1 MQLQRRVVVTGLG
14 ILSPIGNSKDTAWS
28 NCINGVNGITEVDFG
43 IADCP
48 VTVGGKLK
56 NLDIENLISPK
67 LSRRIDPFVQYGII
81 SANEAIKDSHLN
93 ESDINPEKI
102 GVSMGSG
109 IGGLQSIELNHNNLN
124 DRGFKKVSP
133 FFVPGSI
140 VNMTSGLI
148 SIEHGFKGPNS
159 SIVTACSS
167 GSHCIGF
174 AARSIAY
181 GDADIMIAGGSEMA
195 STPLGIAGF
204 LASKALSKNSDPES
218 ASRPWDKDR
227 DGFVLSDGAGAIVL
241 EEYEIAKSRGAN
253 IYAELIGFGMS
264 SDAYHMTAPPETGA
278 GARLA
283 MQNALNDSNIDQSE
297 ISYINAHGTSTPLG
311 DIAESKAIEEI
322 FNEPPI
328 VSSTKS
334 MTGHTLGA
342 AGAIESVFTIMSI
355 YKDVI
360 PPTINLKN
368 QDDQC
373 TLDYNCGDARETKIQ
388 YAMNNSFGFGG
399 TNSSLVFKK
408 I

>member
-1 MQLQRRVVVTGLG
+1 M
-14 ILSPIGNSKDTAWS
+14 
-28 NCINGVNGITEVDFG
+28 
-43 IADCP
+43 
-48 VTVGGKLK
+48 
-56 NLDIENLISPK
+56 
-67 LSRRIDPFVQYGII
+67 
-81 SANEAIKDSHLN
+81 
-93 ESDINPEKI
+93 
-102 GVSMGSG
+102 
-109 IGGLQSIELNHNNLN
+109 
-124 DRGFKKVSP
+124 
-133 FFVPGSI
+133 
-140 VNMTSGLI
+140 
-148 SIEHGFKGPNS
+148 
-159 SIVTACSS
+159 
-167 GSHCIGF
+167 
-174 AARSIAY
+174 
-181 GDADIMIAGGSEMA
+181 
-195 STPLGIAGF
+195 
-204 LASKALSKNSDPES
+204 
-218 ASRPWDKDR
+218 
-227 DGFVLSDGAGAIVL
+227 SDGAGAIVL

-355 YKDVI
+355 CKDVI